1 MKKILNGYTG
11 NYPSLNSILSV
22 TRGHSSFGGAH
33 MLSILTVGRL
43 PASILGAYRLAADRF
58 TYPICNHHLTKPKV
72 SGIGTVI
79 FASTAMAFRS
89 CLFFDS
95 LVSRTGV
102 FLFMSLMNFA
112 RPSWPVPAITWFG
125 MFKLPVKTINCRA
138 NNEKNHLNK
147 YTGKDWVG
155 GLVEVFVPV
164 GSVLMM
170 LAALSLADDF
180 ILRCLGAARG
190 IYG

>member
-1 MKKILNGYTG
+1 MKK
-11 NYPSLNSILSV
+11 
-22 TRGHSSFGGAH
+22 
-33 MLSILTVGRL
+33 
-43 PASILGAYRLAADRF
+43 
-58 TYPICNHHLTKPKV
+58 
-72 SGIGTVI
+72 
-79 FASTAMAFRS
+79 
-89 CLFFDS
+89 
-95 LVSRTGV
+95 
-102 FLFMSLMNFA
+102 
-112 RPSWPVPAITWFG
+112 
-125 MFKLPVKTINCRA
+125 
-138 NNEKNHLNK
+138 HLNK